1 MVKFLASVGVFL
13 AIGAAELS
21 AQLPFLSVPRQS
33 QRASVTQRVAL
44 TDITVVYH
52 RPLVGGRKVW
62 GGMVPEGQVW
72 RAGAND
78 NTTFEVSDP
87 VTVEGKLLPKGIY
100 GLHMIPSS
108 DTWTVVFSRT
118 STAWGSFTYDQ
129 KEDALRVTVKPIAG
143 EMHEALTYDFD
154 DVKPDSAVVTLRW
167 EKLAVPF
174 TVKADHEA
182 TMANIRNQF
191 RSASQYTWEAWDE
204 GATWCLATKACLED
218 GLGWTERSIQV
229 EERFENL
236 ITKSQILGELN
247 KPTESAAARAKA
259 MEAGNAMQVYMYG
272 RQLQIGKKKAEAVA
286 IYRSVARRFPDHWL
300 GHLAKARVAVADG
313 DFGAAMKETQA
324 AQAAAPDAQKP
335 NLEPLK
341 KRIENKE
348 DING

>member
-1 MVKFLASVGVFL
+1 VVKFLASVGLLL
-13 AIGAAELS
+13 AGAAELP

-62 GGMVPEGQVW
+62 GAMVPEGQVW
-72 RAGAND
+72 RAGANE
-78 NTTFEVSDP
+78 NTTFEATDP
-87 VTVEGKLLPKGIY
+87 VMVEGKLLPKGIY

-108 DTWTVVFSRT
+108 DTWTVIFSRT
-118 STAWGSFTYDQ
+118 ASAWGSFTYDP
-129 KEDALRVTVKPIAG
+129 KEDVLRVTVKPVSS

-174 TVKADHEA
+174 TVKADPEA
-182 TMANIRNQF
+182 TLANIRNQF
-191 RSASQYTWEAWDE
+191 RSSAQYTWEAWDE
-204 GATWCLATKACLED
+204 AAVWCLGTKTNLEEA
-218 GLGWTERSIQV
+218 LGWTARSMQV

-236 ITKSQILGELN
+236 MTRSQILEALN

-259 MEAGNAMQVYMYG
+259 MEVGNAIQVYMYG

-286 IYRSVARRFPDHWL
+286 IFRNVARRFPDHRI
-300 GHLAKARVAVADG
+300 GHIAKARAAVADG
-313 DFGAAMKETQA
+313 DFPTALKETQA
-324 AQAAAPDAQKP
+324 AQAGAPDTQKSS
-335 NLEPLK
+335 LETLK